1 MTSLVLRTS
10 ARILSPLLVA
20 LSVVIMLRG
29 HNEPGGG
36 FIGGLVLAMALL
48 LPAFVDQS
56 TPRLNLWVD
65 PQRLIGL
72 GWLLALLSPL
82 SSTLLGAEFF
92 QSLWLASVWLPVVG
106 KVGIG
111 TPMFFDLGVFL
122 TVAGVTLKIASL
134 FMQAAMDRDEFTRTG
149 GSRR

>member
-1 MTSLVLRTS
+1 MTSIVLRTA
-10 ARILSPLLVA
+10 ARFLSPLLAA

-48 LPAFVDQS
+48 LPAFVDQA

-72 GWLLALLSPL
+72 GWLIALLCPL
-82 SSTLLGAEFF
+82 SSLLFGAAFF
-92 QSLWLASVWLPVVG
+92 ESLWLGSIWLPIVG

-111 TPMFFDLGVFL
+111 TPLFFDLGVFL

-134 FMQAAMDRDEFTRTG
+134 FMEAAMDKAEFKKQG
-149 GSRR
+149 GKER

>member
-1 MTSLVLRTS
+1 MTSSVLRTA
-10 ARILSPLLVA
+10 ARLLSPLLAA
-20 LSVVIMLRG
+20 LSVIIMLRG

-48 LPAFVDQS
+48 LPAFVDQA

-72 GWLLALLSPL
+72 GWLIALLCPL
-82 SSTLLGAEFF
+82 SSLLAGQDFF
-92 QSLWLASVWLPVVG
+92 ESVWLGSIWLPVVG

-111 TPMFFDLGVFL
+111 TPLFFDLGVFL

-134 FMQAAMDRDEFTRTG
+134 FMEAAMDKAEFKKQG
-149 GSRR
+149 GKER

>member
-1 MTSLVLRTS
+1 MTSIVLRTS
-10 ARILSPLLVA
+10 ARLLSPLLVV

-72 GWLLALLSPL
+72 GWLIALLAPV
-82 SSTLLGAEFF
+82 SSLLLGAAFF
-92 QSLWLASVWLPVVG
+92 ESRWMGYVWLPIVG

-134 FMQAAMDRDEFTRTG
+134 FMQAAMDKAEFKKAG
-149 GSRR
+149 GQSR

>member
-1 MTSLVLRTS
+1 MTSIVLRTS
-10 ARILSPLLVA
+10 ARLLSPLLVV

-56 TPRLNLWVD
+56 TPTLNLWVD
-65 PQRLIGL
+65 PQRLIGF
-72 GWLLALLSPL
+72 GWLIALLSPV
-82 SSTLLGAEFF
+82 SSLLLGAEFF
-92 QSLWLASVWLPVVG
+92 QSLWLGSIWLPVVG

-134 FMQAAMDRDEFTRTG
+134 FMQAAMDKDEFKRTG
-149 GSRR
+149 GQTR

>member
-1 MTSLVLRTS
+1 MTSIVLRT
-10 ARILSPLLVA
+10 AAPFLSPLLAA

-48 LPAFVDQS
+48 LPAFVDQA

-72 GWLLALLSPL
+72 GWLIALLCPL
-82 SSTLLGAEFF
+82 SSLLFGAAFF
-92 QSLWLASVWLPVVG
+92 ESLWLGSIWLPIVG

-111 TPMFFDLGVFL
+111 TPLFFDLGVFL

-134 FMQAAMDRDEFTRTG
+134 FMEAAMDKAEFKKQG
-149 GSRR
+149 GKER

>member
-1 MTSLVLRTS
+1 MTSIVLRTS
-10 ARILSPLLVA
+10 ARLLSPVLSA
-20 LSVVIMLRG
+20 LSVIIVLRG

-65 PQRLIGL
+65 PQRLIGT
-72 GWLLALLSPL
+72 GWLIALLCPF
-82 SSTLLGAEFF
+82 SSLLHGAEFF
-92 QSLWLASVWLPVVG
+92 QSLWLGSIWLPVVG

-111 TPMFFDLGVFL
+111 TPLFFDLGVYL
-122 TVAGVTLKIASL
+122 TVAGVTLKVASL
-134 FMQAAMDRDEFTRTG
+134 FMQAATENTGTKNTG
-149 GSRR
+149 GRES

>member
-1 MTSLVLRTS
+1 MTSIVLRTS
-10 ARILSPLLVA
+10 ARLLSPLLVA
-20 LSVVIMLRG
+20 LSLLIMLRG

-48 LPAFVDQS
+48 LPAFVEQA

-72 GWLLALLSPL
+72 GWLLALISPL
-82 SSTLLGAEFF
+82 GGLFWEQSFFKAQWLG
-92 QSLWLASVWLPVVG
+92 SIWLPLVG
-106 KVGIG
+106 KLGFG
-111 TPMFFDLGVFL
+111 TPMLFDIGVFL

-134 FMQAAMDRDEFTRTG
+134 FMQAATDESKLEEHG
-149 GSRR
+149 GRRR

>member
-1 MTSLVLRTS
+1 MTSIVLRAS
-10 ARILSPLLVA
+10 ARLLSPLLA
-20 LSVVIMLRG
+20 LLSVVIMLRG

-36 FIGGLVLAMALL
+36 FIGGLVLAMGLL

-72 GWLLALLSPL
+72 GWLIALLCPI
-82 SSTLLGAEFF
+82 SSMLFGAPFF
-92 QSLWLASVWLPVVG
+92 QSLWMGSVWLPFVG

-111 TPMFFDLGVFL
+111 TPLFFDAGVFM

-134 FMQAAMDRDEFTRTG
+134 FMQAASEEPETKEEEDSPR
-149 GSRR
+149 